1 MEKKLENDDDENEE
15 EKTTVSNTGFDRSV
29 GLKGSQ
35 ISGGQKQRV
44 AIARTILRRPKVL
57 LLDEATSALDSKNE
71 EVVQKTLDRIMEG
84 RTTISV
90 AHRID
95 TIKNSDEID
104 VFERG
109 RIVESGKYE

>member
-1 MEKKLENDDDENEE
+1 
-15 EKTTVSNTGFDRSV
+15 
-29 GLKGSQ
+29 LKGSQ

-71 EVVQKTLDRIMEG
+71 EIVQKALDRIMEG

-104 VFERG
+104 VF
-109 RIVESGKYE
+109 

>member
-1 MEKKLENDDDENEE
+1 M
-15 EKTTVSNTGFDRSV
+15 
-29 GLKGSQ
+29 
-35 ISGGQKQRV
+35 
-44 AIARTILRRPKVL
+44 

-71 EVVQKTLDRIMEG
+71 EIVQKALDRIMEG

-104 VFERG
+104 VF
-109 RIVESGKYE
+109 